1 MLAKVAERQ
10 MHWVRWGL
18 TIGWFLL
25 IMSLFF
31 DPVSSQFTAPDHPW
45 SPMRLDPSQ
54 CILVQGECLP
64 EQSYALGAPIFWG
77 LIVPSAIFILLVFGH
92 EFWRRICPLSFI
104 SQIPRAMGWERK
116 NKRENK
122 KTGKVRYELVKV
134 KKDSWLAKNHLPLQL
149 GLFYV
154 GLNCR
159 ILFVNSNRWALGSFL
174 LFTIAAALT
183 VGFLYGGK
191 SWCQYF
197 CPMAPVQQI
206 YAEPRGL
213 LASTAHEGD
222 RQTIS
227 QSMCRTVSPEG
238 KEMTACV
245 ACNSPCIDI
254 DAERSYWQKLT
265 DPQQQWLYYG
275 YVGVVVGYFLFYFLY
290 SGSWDYY
297 LSGTWSHD
305 ETQLNTLLK
314 PGLYLFNQ
322 AIPIPKIVAAPIV
335 LAAFGF
341 AGYGI
346 GRQIESRYK
355 VYQRKKHRP
364 LSSEE
369 VRHRVFSVS
378 TFFVFN
384 FFFLFAGR
392 NYIDLLPAP
401 LPYLFPT
408 LIAVCSTLWL
418 YRTWQRSNNRYN
430 RESLAGRL
438 RKQLRKL
445 NLDTAQFLE
454 GKSLDELN
462 ADEIYV
468 LAKVLPGFSK
478 EKRLQTYKSI
488 MRESIEEG
496 YVAVDQVLEGLQ
508 QMRKELD
515 ISEKEHEQIL
525 DELMAENPELF
536 RSDRLNSRE
545 DSLRLESFRETFLE
559 TVLESW
565 KDHPEESH
573 IQELAQVFQ
582 KHGSPE
588 DLKKLMAYLSKSD
601 QNMVAYL
608 RQEYGISD
616 DDEMIA
622 LRRTEPDELWQVIA
636 LNIDV
641 INTLVSDS
649 TESENSALRK
659 LFSEIDTDG
668 SGGIDIDELK
678 TYIKNIT
685 PDFTDDQIEMMFNRA
700 DIIGNNMI
708 TYEEF
713 CVLFKKIGQQRI
725 ALK

>member
-1 MLAKVAERQ
+1 MLAKVPERQ

-18 TIGWFLL
+18 TLGWLLL
-25 IMSLFF
+25 IVSLFF
-31 DPVSSQFTAPDHPW
+31 DPVSSQLTTPDHPW
-45 SPMRLDPSQ
+45 SPIRINPEQ

-64 EQSYALGAPIFWG
+64 DQPYPLGAPIFWG
-77 LIVPSAIFILLVFGH
+77 IIVPSAIFILLVFGH

-116 NKRENK
+116 NKRVNK

-134 KKDSWLAKNHLPLQL
+134 KKDSWLAKNHLLLQL

-154 GLNCR
+154 GLNFR
-159 ILFVNSNRWALGSFL
+159 ILFVNSNRLALGSFL
-174 LFTIAAALT
+174 LFTIAASLV

-222 RQTIS
+222 RQPIS

-245 ACNSPCIDI
+245 ACTSPCIDI
-254 DAERSYWQKLT
+254 DAERSYWQALT

-290 SGSWDYY
+290 SGNWDYY
-297 LSGTWSHD
+297 LSGMWAHD

-322 AIPIPKIVAAPIV
+322 AIAIPKIIAAPIV
-335 LAAFGF
+335 LAIFGV
-341 AGYGI
+341 AGYGL

-364 LSSEE
+364 LSAEE

-384 FFFLFAGR
+384 FFFLFASR
-392 NYIDLLPAP
+392 NFIALLPAP
-401 LPYLFPT
+401 IPYLFPA
-408 LIAVCSTLWL
+408 LIALCSTLWL

-454 GKSLDELN
+454 GQSIDDLN

-478 EKRLQTYKSI
+478 EKRLQTYKGI

-496 YVAVDQVLEGLQ
+496 YVAVDQVFEGLQ
-508 QMRKELD
+508 LMRQELEIAD
-515 ISEKEHEQIL
+515 KEHEQIL

-536 RSDRLNSRE
+536 RGDRPHSRE

-582 KHGSPE
+582 KNGSPE

-601 QNMVAYL
+601 QKMVAYL

-622 LRRTEPDELWQVIA
+622 LRRTEPDELWQAIA

-641 INTLVSDS
+641 LETLAHDDAASDHS
-649 TESENSALRK
+649 VLRQ
-659 LFSEIDTDG
+659 LFSEIDTDN
-668 SGGIDIDELK
+668 SGGINIKELK
-678 TYIKNIT
+678 VFIKNII
-685 PDFTDDQIEMMFNRA
+685 PNFTDDQIEMMFNRA

-713 CVLFKKIGQQRI
+713 CVLFRKIGQQHT
-725 ALK
+725 AKK

>member
-1 MLAKVAERQ
+1 
-10 MHWVRWGL
+10 
-18 TIGWFLL
+18 
-25 IMSLFF
+25 
-31 DPVSSQFTAPDHPW
+31 
-45 SPMRLDPSQ
+45 
-54 CILVQGECLP
+54 
-64 EQSYALGAPIFWG
+64 
-77 LIVPSAIFILLVFGH
+77 
-92 EFWRRICPLSFI
+92 
-104 SQIPRAMGWERK
+104 
-116 NKRENK
+116 
-122 KTGKVRYELVKV
+122 
-134 KKDSWLAKNHLPLQL
+134 
-149 GLFYV
+149 
-154 GLNCR
+154 
-159 ILFVNSNRWALGSFL
+159 VNSNRWALGSFL
-174 LFTIAAALT
+174 VFTITASLI

-222 RQTIS
+222 RQPIS

-245 ACNSPCIDI
+245 ACTSPCIDI

-290 SGSWDYY
+290 SGNWDYY
-297 LSGTWSHD
+297 LSGMWAHD
-305 ETQLNTLLK
+305 ETQLDALLK

-322 AIPIPKIVAAPIV
+322 AIPIPKIVAAPAI
-335 LAAFGF
+335 LAIFGLG
-341 AGYGI
+341 GYAI
-346 GRQIESRYK
+346 GCKIEKRYK
-355 VYQRKKHRP
+355 VYQRKQHRP
-364 LSSEE
+364 LSAEE
-369 VRHRVFSVS
+369 VRHRIFSVS

-384 FFFLFAGR
+384 FFFLFASR
-392 NYIDLLPAP
+392 NFIELLPAP
-401 LPYLFPT
+401 FPYLFPA

-454 GKSLDELN
+454 GKSIDDLN

-496 YVAVDQVLEGLQ
+496 YLKADQIFAGLQ
-508 QMRKELD
+508 QMRKELE
-515 ISEKEHEQIL
+515 ISDKEHEPIL
-525 DELMAENPELF
+525 DELIAENPELF
-536 RSDRLNSRE
+536 RSDRPHSRE

-559 TVLESW
+559 TILESW

-573 IQELAQVFQ
+573 IQELAHVFQ
-582 KHGSPE
+582 KNGSPE

-601 QNMVAYL
+601 QKMVAYL
-608 RQEYGISD
+608 RQEYSISD

-622 LRRTEPDELWQVIA
+622 LNRTEPDELWQAIA
-636 LNIDV
+636 LNINGLD
-641 INTLVSDS
+641 TLVSGS
-649 TESENSALRK
+649 AKFENSTLRQ
-659 LFSEIDTDG
+659 LFVEIDTDA
-668 SGGIDIDELK
+668 SGGININELK
-678 TYIKNIT
+678 AFIKNIT
-685 PDFTDDQIEMMFNRA
+685 PDFTDDQIEIMFNRA
-700 DIIGNNMI
+700 DIIGNNTI

-713 CVLFKKIGQQRI
+713 CVLFKTIGQQHI
-725 ALK
+725 AKK